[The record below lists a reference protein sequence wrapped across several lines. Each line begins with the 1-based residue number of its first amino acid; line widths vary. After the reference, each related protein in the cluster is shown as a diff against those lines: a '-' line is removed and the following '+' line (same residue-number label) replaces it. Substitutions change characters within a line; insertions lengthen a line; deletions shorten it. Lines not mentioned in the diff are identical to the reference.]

1 MICIAL
7 TICKHAC
14 KVDCDVKS
22 ATGPT
27 PLLTQSRTKD
37 AWFFAS
43 FEAYK
48 MAGVVRRR
56 KNGGNA
62 FRTGAKIHFS
72 KKIFWV
78 MGTLTFSCYSV
89 ASFLLCIFKS
99 SFSLPATL
107 HFQKTLA
114 SDALFKKRFDTNR
127 FRLIRHRSYIQ

>member
-22 ATGPT
+22 ATGST

-56 KNGGNA
+56 KMA
-62 FRTGAKIHFS
+62 A
-72 KKIFWV
+72 
-78 MGTLTFSCYSV
+78 M
-89 ASFLLCIFKS
+89 
-99 SFSLPATL
+99 
-107 HFQKTLA
+107 
-114 SDALFKKRFDTNR
+114 RFEQVQR
-127 FRLIRHRSYIQ
+127 FI

>member
-22 ATGPT
+22 ATGST

-48 MAGVVRRR
+48 WQDLLEEGKMAAMRFEQVQR
-56 KNGGNA
+56 
-62 FRTGAKIHFS
+62 FILAK
-72 KKIFWV
+72 
-78 MGTLTFSCYSV
+78 
-89 ASFLLCIFKS
+89 
-99 SFSLPATL
+99 
-107 HFQKTLA
+107 
-114 SDALFKKRFDTNR
+114 
-127 FRLIRHRSYIQ
+127 